1 MPQASS
7 TPAGFPSATPYLIFD
22 GTAADAIA
30 FYRDVFAATELP
42 GRLTHLAGRI
52 LDAAILIGDS
62 VTSRCGS
69 LKETRG
75 DVQGEPLLP

>member
-7 TPAGFPSATPYLIFD
+7 TPAGFYIATPYLIFD

-42 GRLTHLAGRI
+42 GSSRI
-52 LDAAILIGDS
+52 LLEES
-62 VTSRCGS
+62 
-69 LKETRG
+69 
-75 DVQGEPLLP
+75 